1 MFGRGKHRESRL
13 RGAQFCDQCT
23 QVCTAEC
30 RSDARRERVRTEV
43 ALWTFGR

>member
-13 RGAQFCDQCT
+13 RGVQFCDGCA
-23 QVCTAEC
+23 QVYTAQG
-30 RSDARRERVRTEV
+30 RADARRERVRAEV